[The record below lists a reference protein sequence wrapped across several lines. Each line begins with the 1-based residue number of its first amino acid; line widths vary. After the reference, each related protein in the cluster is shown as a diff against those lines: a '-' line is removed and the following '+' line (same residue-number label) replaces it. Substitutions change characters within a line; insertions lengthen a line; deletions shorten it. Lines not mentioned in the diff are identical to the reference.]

1 MKCPKCQF
9 ANPSDSKFCKEC
21 GAQLFPPEEISAPTE
36 TLEAPKEELTRG
48 TIFAKRYEI
57 IEELGKGGMGKV
69 YRVEDKRIKEE
80 IALKLI
86 KPEIASNKRTI
97 ERFSNEL
104 KMARKIA
111 HRNVGRMYHLSEHE
125 GTHYITMEYVPGED
139 LKSFI
144 RRSKQ
149 LAIGK
154 AISIAKQVSEGLAE
168 AHRQGVIHRDLKPS
182 NIMIDRDG
190 NAKIMDFGIARSL
203 EAKGITAEGLIIGT
217 PEYMSP
223 EQAEAKEIDHRSDIY
238 SLGVILYEM
247 VTGRI
252 PFEGDTPLAIAMKHK
267 SESPQ
272 DPKQLNSQITED
284 LNIVILK
291 CLEKDQQKRYQ
302 SAEDVRSELERIEE
316 GLPSTERVIP
326 KRKAITSKEITLTF
340 GLKKLFIPAL
350 AIIALA
356 IIGIFLWQLLSHKE
370 VVSQL
375 PSKLSIA
382 VLPFEDLSPLKD
394 QEYLCDGLAD
404 EIIYRLN
411 KVEDIWIPA
420 RTSSFSFKGKGLNI
434 QEIGSRL
441 NVETV
446 LEGTLRKAENK
457 LRITVQLV
465 KAADN
470 HPIWSEMYERVEG
483 DIFELQDEISLAV
496 LDNLKIKVL
505 DEEKAK
511 LTIRDTRNT
520 EAYNLYLRA
529 RYHWNMH
536 TWPHYR
542 KAIEYFKQAI
552 AIEPLYAQAFAGIA
566 DSYNLL
572 GYQGAM
578 PPKEAYSKA
587 REYAIKALGLNEA
600 IAEPFVALAT
610 INMYYDWDWKSAE
623 ENFKQAL
630 RLNPNS
636 PHAHC
641 LFAEFLTIFGRCDEA
656 IKAAN
661 KAVELDPVGL
671 SSLGWRDFIFYTC
684 RRYDAALESITKN
697 LELDPEGV
705 LRYFYLG
712 LVYLQKSLHKEALAA
727 IRKSTELGLNRCWL
741 GYAYGIAGEKE
752 KARAILEEIN
762 KISQESYVL
771 PIAYI
776 IVYMGLGEMDKVY
789 EYLEKGYEERD
800 SYLTLLNVDPIFDP
814 LRSDPRFTPFTKK
827 MGLE

>member
-511 LTIRDTRNT
+511 LTIRDTRN
-520 EAYNLYLRA
+520 
-529 RYHWNMH
+529 
-536 TWPHYR
+536 
-542 KAIEYFKQAI
+542 I
-552 AIEPLYAQAFAGIA
+552 
-566 DSYNLL
+566 